1 MSQAAASVTA
11 GHSPKPDWIA
21 VDWGTSNVRAWAM
34 DAGDAVLSEAQSDR
48 GMGKLGGAAEY
59 EAALLELVAE
69 WLPAARATRVV
80 ICGMAGAR
88 QGWVEAPYDSVPCP
102 PLDPRRAAKPATVDP
117 RLDVTILHG
126 LSQAEPPDVMRGEE
140 TQLAGLLAL
149 RPEPAV
155 VCHPGTHCKWVELE
169 PGRIT
174 RFATVMTGEL
184 FALLSKQSVLR
195 HSMTGDGGEGWD
207 ATAFAEALSAALAE
221 PATVA
226 TRLFSVRA
234 ESLLGGLSAGAARAR
249 LSGLLL
255 GLELAATRSWWQGR
269 KVVVIGADRLAATYR
284 DALTLQG
291 VGIELLDAE
300 ELTLAGLAAAHKAL
314 RAAA

>member
-1 MSQAAASVTA
+1 MALNVE
-11 GHSPKPDWIA
+11 WVA
-21 VDWGTSNVRAWAM
+21 VDWGTSNVRAWGLDENGAVQFARSSEQGM
-34 DAGDAVLSEAQSDR
+34 GRLERSQYPDALSALLGDA
-48 GMGKLGGAAEY
+48 
-59 EAALLELVAE
+59 
-69 WLPAARATRVV
+69 LPAGGPIDVL

-88 QGWVEAPYDSVPCP
+88 QGWAEAPYDAVPCP
-102 PLDPRRAAKPATVDP
+102 PLNPQRAAKPATSDP

-126 LSQAEPPDVMRGEE
+126 LSQSEPPDVMRGEE

-149 RPEPAV
+149 RPEAAV

-169 PGRIT
+169 PGRIS

-195 HSMTGDGGEGWD
+195 HSMGGEAGESWD
-207 ATAFAEALSAALAE
+207 EAAFAEALGATLAD
-221 PATVA
+221 PASLT

-234 ESLLGGLSAGAARAR
+234 ESLLRGLSAGAARAR

-255 GLELAATRSWWQGR
+255 GVELAATRSWWQGR
-269 KVVVIGADRLAATYR
+269 KVVVIGADRLADIYR
-284 DALTLQG
+284 DALSLQG
-291 VGIELLDAE
+291 VEVELLDAE

-314 RAAA
+314 TRRAA